1 MTIPEWNLILNVTVL
16 VLMTAY
22 GFWLRHIATQQDK
35 LKTNT
40 IESLN
45 AVVVSKDAEIARLK
59 GEIAPEIAKSYRT
72 MMDHAEEMTKKAN
85 SLEQETEKLRNEL
98 GEKEGLLSTNSLLGK
113 VDGLIAAAE
122 MTVAVQQLLGAKM
135 KSGGNLDASDVFV
148 AINNLAG
155 EVLGLAQ
162 ATNDHAR
169 ALHLR
174 ERHGE

>member
-1 MTIPEWNLILNVTVL
+1 MTLPEWNLILNATIL
-16 VLMTAY
+16 VLMTVY

-45 AVVVSKDAEIARLK
+45 AVVASKDAEIARLK

-72 MMDHAEEMTKKAN
+72 MMDHAEEMAKKAN
-85 SLEQETEKLRNEL
+85 SLEQETAKLRNEI
-98 GEKEGLLSTNSLLGK
+98 GEKEGLLSTNSLIGK

-122 MTVAVQQLLGAKM
+122 MSVAVQQPLLTRM
-135 KSGGNLDASDVFV
+135 KSGENVDASDVFA
-148 AINNLAG
+148 AINNLTG

-169 ALHLR
+169 ALYR
-174 ERHGE
+174 EHHGE